1 MDRAQP
7 HPSDIARFRD
17 CLEASVPQALA
28 EHAQRQALRFS
39 EFRANHPTAGSG
51 LTAASALKG
60 LDGICPEAWQL
71 AAQLS
76 QIAPAELDQVSRAR
90 AVPPPARQV
99 RKRTA
104 QGLSDLLAQ
113 RGAVPVR
120 PASPRRP
127 GF

>member
-17 CLEASVPQALA
+17 CMEASVPQALA
-28 EHAQRQALRFS
+28 QHAQRQAQRFS
-39 EFRANHPTAGSG
+39 EFRASHPTAGSG

-60 LDGICPEAWQL
+60 LDGICPEAWKL

-76 QIAPAELDQVSRAR
+76 QIAPAELDQVSQAR

-99 RKRTA
+99 RERTA

-113 RGAVPVR
+113 RANTTVR
-120 PASPRRP
+120 PTSHRRP